1 MTIDASNTED
11 RLARAMARCH
21 CCADSMFRLTLTI
34 ESCCGVAWLQSA
46 GGTDMALGEDIAQEG
61 T

>member
-11 RLARAMARCH
+11 RLARAMARCQ

-34 ESCCGVAWLQSA
+34 ECCCCGASLQSA
-46 GGTDMALGEDIAQEG
+46 GRTDMALGEDDAQEG
-61 T
+61 I